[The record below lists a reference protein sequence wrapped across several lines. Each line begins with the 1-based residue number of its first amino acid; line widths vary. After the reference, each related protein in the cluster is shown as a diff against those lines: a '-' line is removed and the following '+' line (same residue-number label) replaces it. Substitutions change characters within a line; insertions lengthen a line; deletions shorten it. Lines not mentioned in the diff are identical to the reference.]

1 MLSKAMHTPRIGGML
16 CYYRAGWQ
24 SRSPSSMVLLSTR
37 GFSGTS
43 SHEPIIG
50 SAATPAATTTSAT
63 AQQSEAISTEYVYG
77 TVRNYLRPKGYGFI
91 VRDGVADKAENL
103 VFVHRQS
110 IKTAKLLPPGIFG
123 TNPVNI
129 PYLLPKERVRFRLGN
144 VLLKGNGEKRA
155 GPSKQEAIDLEFEN
169 GTPVP
174 IYRNAYMSTS
184 RKLALI
190 GLGEAVYKFMTEE
203 GLDATTREAK
213 IKVAFDRAQRSIR
226 DAQERYDTMNRMI
239 KQMS

>member
-1 MLSKAMHTPRIGGML
+1 ML

-24 SRSPSSMVLLSTR
+24 FRSPSSMVLASSR
-37 GFSGTS
+37 GLSGTS
-43 SHEPIIG
+43 SDEPVIAT
-50 SAATPAATTTSAT
+50 AAPAATTTTSTASAT

-91 VRDGVADKAENL
+91 VRDGVSADKAENL

-144 VLLKGNGEKRA
+144 VLTKGNGEKRA

-184 RKLALI
+184 RKLALS

-203 GLDATTREAK
+203 GLDPAVREDK
-213 IKVAFDRAQRSIR
+213 IKIAFDRAQRAIR